1 MAIRFNKIGMRTLKT
16 GLAVIVTLL
25 VSAQLEISNPFFA
38 TIAAIFAMESSISA
52 TFTAARDRMYGTVLG
67 AIVAFIFSMLIPVN
81 ALTIGIGII
90 IVIYICN
97 AFKWQGTIKIST
109 IVFLA
114 ILLGY
119 EEGGQL
125 EYALFRTMD
134 TFIGLAIS
142 TLINYFVFPHDVGE
156 KVTVSIDEIVDKINE
171 MVLAIDRHDDAFD
184 LDLFDNDLRVMKAH
198 FDTLQ
203 KEIKLLVNPQYDLMA
218 VKQTIDKF
226 DGIYHHMAILDT
238 LYDEV
243 PSENLSII
251 KAYHIDKIKAM
262 IQSIEP
268 LS

>member
-1 MAIRFNKIGMRTLKT
+1 MAIRFNKIGMRTIKT

-25 VSAQLEISNPFFA
+25 ISALLEISNPFFA

-52 TFTAARDRMYGTVLG
+52 TFAAARDRMYGTVLG

-119 EEGGQL
+119 EEGGQF

-156 KVTVSIDEIVDKINE
+156 KVTMSIEDIVETINE
-171 MVLAIDRHDDAFD
+171 MVTTIDKHNDSFD
-184 LDLFDNDLRVMKAH
+184 LELFDKDLRVMKSH

-203 KEIKLLVNPQYDLMA
+203 KEIKLLVNPKYDLMI

-238 LYDEV
+238 LYDE
-243 PSENLSII
+243 PASENLSII
-251 KAYHIDKIKAM
+251 KAYHIDKVKAM

>member
-1 MAIRFNKIGMRTLKT
+1 
-16 GLAVIVTLL
+16 
-25 VSAQLEISNPFFA
+25 
-38 TIAAIFAMESSISA
+38 
-52 TFTAARDRMYGTVLG
+52 
-67 AIVAFIFSMLIPVN
+67 
-81 ALTIGIGII
+81 
-90 IVIYICN
+90 VIYICN

-119 EEGGQL
+119 EEGGQF
-125 EYALFRTMD
+125 EYAIFRTMD

-156 KVTVSIDEIVDKINE
+156 KVTMSIDDIVETINE
-171 MVLAIDRHDDAFD
+171 MVTAIDKHSDSFD
-184 LDLFDNDLRVMKAH
+184 LELFDKDLRVMKSH

-203 KEIKLLVNPQYDLMA
+203 KEIKLLVNPKYDLMI
-218 VKQTIDKF
+218 VKQTIEKF

-243 PSENLSII
+243 ASENLSII
-251 KAYHIDKIKAM
+251 KAYHIDKIKAL